1 MKPHAEI
8 EEVWPRDGRIRVVG
22 RLHGRPVDDSVD
34 GGRGWRLLLVR
45 RGGRREQLRYGAR
58 VEGGRF
64 ESEVP
69 VADLAAYGTDGI
81 GQWDLHLT
89 DGAVRLRAG
98 RQLDDIRGKKKIM
111 VFPAQQVPAA
121 RGTLTVQPYYTVQD
135 NLSLECRV

>member
-22 RLHGRPVDDSVD
+22 RLHGRRGD
-34 GGRGWRLLLVR
+34 GGRDWQLLLVR
-45 RGGRREQLRYGAR
+45 RSSTREQLRYGAR
-58 VEGGRF
+58 VEGDRF

-69 VADLAAYGTDGI
+69 VADLAAYDPAGI
-81 GQWDLHLT
+81 EQWDLHFT
-89 DGAVRLRAG
+89 DGEVKLRAG
-98 RQLDDIRGKKKIM
+98 RQLDDIRGKKNIM
-111 VFPAQQVPAA
+111 VFPAQRVPAA